1 MARMIDQIRASKL
14 PSNMMP
20 FAAKGALN
28 VSPAENIEILVH
40 LAKHNKVFGD
50 LARMTL
56 AGWDEK
62 ASLAAASD
70 PQTSREVLD
79 YLISPDNLR
88 PKLLPALLEN
98 PSVRESELAKFAISA
113 SPESIAMMLR
123 SPRIRA
129 AVWVL
134 DALKPNPYQ
143 KKEQSAEI
151 QLLMKGGEV
160 AARGDEPTPEPTAET
175 IVEPTPAA
183 SIPATPAPL
192 AAPTSTP
199 SPSQP
204 VAPPL
209 KANSTPAP
217 VPAATAAAEGSSPVA
232 ERGTTTS
239 EEDEAVAAY
248 FFHHATEIAA
258 DEGKPFQAIGG
269 IVELLGSDYFPVS
282 PAEEIVSE
290 PEPEPEPAPAPEPV
304 AADKPAE
311 LPKAI
316 VPKKPPDAAK
326 RVNTVQKINALDVK
340 GRIQLALKG
349 SKEERSILV
358 RDGTKVVALAV
369 LEAPKLSDGEV
380 EKFASQKNVLEAVLR
395 QIPLKRRFMK
405 NYKVVRNLV
414 SNPRTPL
421 DLGLGLMKNLL
432 SQDLKNIAN
441 NKEISETIRKLAM
454 KMFQQK
460 EEQANKK

>member
-1 MARMIDQIRASKL
+1 L
-14 PSNMMP
+14 PSNMMA
-20 FAAKGALN
+20 FAAKGALS
-28 VSPAENIEILVH
+28 VGPAENIEILVY
-40 LAKHNKVFGD
+40 LARHNKVFGD

-62 ASLAAASD
+62 ASLQAASD
-70 PQTSREVLD
+70 PQTPQEVLD

-98 PSVRESELAKFAISA
+98 PSVRESELAKVAISA
-113 SPESIAMMLR
+113 TPDSIAMMLR
-123 SPRIRA
+123 SSRVRA
-129 AVWVL
+129 TVLVL
-134 DALKPNPYQ
+134 DALKANPYL

-151 QLLMKGGEV
+151 QLLIKGGGV
-160 AARGDEPTPEPTAET
+160 AAPSLEPTIEPTAET
-175 IVEPTPAA
+175 VDDPPAE
-183 SIPATPAPL
+183 APL
-192 AAPTSTP
+192 PPVEERQVADPTQASAVP
-199 SPSQP
+199 E
-204 VAPPL
+204 
-209 KANSTPAP
+209 
-217 VPAATAAAEGSSPVA
+217 VPAVTPEGGA
-232 ERGTTTS
+232 TTS
-239 EEDEAVAAY
+239 EEDEAVAAF
-248 FFHHATEIAA
+248 FFHHAAEIAA

-269 IVELLGSDYFPVS
+269 IVELLGSDYFPAS
-282 PAEEIVSE
+282 AIEKTEN
-290 PEPEPEPAPAPEPV
+290 EPAAEPVPNPAAPAAGPTKAPATKPAP
-304 AADKPAE
+304 
-311 LPKAI
+311 
-316 VPKKPPDAAK
+316 DATK

-414 SNPRTPL
+414 ANPRTPL

-432 SQDLKNIAN
+432 AADLKNIGS
-441 NKEISETIRKLAM
+441 NKEVSETIRKLAM
-454 KMFQQK
+454 KMYKQK